1 MFKMTQQVTLDIW
14 QRLRKRQRKK
24 VEIQKSM
31 HSLIQYQADL
41 RRSVEIATM
50 RAERDK
56 IKGHMSKM
64 GAWVPQVMRDR
75 YAAIQSALGEPVEN
89 RQP

>member
-1 MFKMTQQVTLDIW
+1 MTQPVHLDIW
-14 QRLRKRQRKK
+14 KKLQKWHRKR

-41 RRSVEIATM
+41 RRSIEVATM

-56 IKGHMSKM
+56 IKGHLSKM
-64 GAWVPQVMRDR
+64 GAWHPQVMRDR
-75 YAAIQSALGEPVEN
+75 YAELQRALGEPVEN
-89 RQP
+89 RLP